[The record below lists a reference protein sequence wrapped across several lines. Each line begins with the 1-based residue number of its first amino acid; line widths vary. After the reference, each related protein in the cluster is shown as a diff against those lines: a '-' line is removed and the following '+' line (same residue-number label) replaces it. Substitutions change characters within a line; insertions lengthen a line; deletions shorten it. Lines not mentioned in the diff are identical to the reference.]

1 MMSGRRDLNPRP
13 LEPHSSALPSCA
25 TARPELQLFTKPRQI
40 SSRFEID
47 FATVTDRRYRRGI
60 MLSAGIVGL
69 PNVGKSTLFNAVTRT
84 HKAPA
89 ENYPFCTID
98 PNVGVVFVPDP
109 RLEKI
114 APISHSKKIIP
125 TAIEFVDIAGLV
137 KGASAGE
144 GLGNQFLHHI
154 REVDAIVQVVRCFEN
169 SDIHH
174 VSATIDPV
182 RDIEVINTE
191 LVLADLTSLQ
201 KRRDRLQKEVRAGD
215 KTAKV
220 ESAIIEKLLPHLD
233 AGKPAV
239 TAKLTPEEK
248 KVANGFFLLTSKP
261 TIFACN
267 VAESDLGAIS
277 SGKID
282 NPAANRVKA
291 VEDYARHHFAT
302 EAVVISAQIESE
314 LVDLGENEAMDYLRG
329 LGVEDSGVH
338 ALIHAVYHLLG
349 LRTFLTTGEKETRAW
364 TIHAGEKA
372 AGAAG
377 VIHSDFE
384 RGFIAAE
391 TIHYDDLIALGSIAK
406 AREAGK
412 LRIEGKAY
420 EVRDGDVIFFR
431 FNV

>member
-1 MMSGRRDLNPRP
+1 
-13 LEPHSSALPSCA
+13 
-25 TARPELQLFTKPRQI
+25 
-40 SSRFEID
+40 
-47 FATVTDRRYRRGI
+47 

-98 PNVGVVFVPDP
+98 PNVGVVIVPDP

-114 APISHSKKIIP
+114 AEISRSKKITP

-154 REVDAIVQVVRCFEN
+154 RGVEAIVQVVRCFE
-169 SDIHH
+169 DPDVHH

-182 RDIEVINTE
+182 RDIEIINTE
-191 LVLADLTSLQ
+191 LVLSDVAALE
-201 KRRDRLQKEVRAGD
+201 RRRHRLQKQLHAGE
-215 KTAKV
+215 KTAII

-233 AGKPAV
+233 SGKPAT
-239 TAKLTPEEK
+239 TAELTPKEK
-248 KVANGFFLLTSKP
+248 SVAQGFFLLTSKP

-267 VAESDLGAIS
+267 VAESDLAAIS
-277 SGKID
+277 KGDSA
-282 NPAANRVKA
+282 NAAKRYVDL
-291 VEDYARHHFAT
+291 VQDYAGHHFAT
-302 EAVVISAQIESE
+302 EAIVISAHIESE
-314 LVDLGENEAMDYLRG
+314 LVDLSEQEALEYLRG

-338 ALIHAVYHLLG
+338 ALIRAVYHLLG
-349 LRTFLTTGEKETRAW
+349 LRTFFTTGEKETRAW
-364 TIHAGEKA
+364 TIHSGDKAPAA
-372 AGAAG
+372 AGA
-377 VIHSDFE
+377 IHSDFE

-391 TIHYDDLIALGSIAK
+391 TIYCNDLVAAGSLAK

-412 LRIEGKAY
+412 LRLEGKEY
-420 EVRDGDVIFFR
+420 EVRDGDVILFR